1 VFEHGSGRERIN
13 AVSEKSYRS
22 LGDYLETLEERGL
35 LLRISEPVNK
45 DTELH
50 PLVRLQYRG
59 LPEAQR
65 RAFLFENVVDSR
77 GNSYD
82 IPVAVGCVAGS
93 RDIYAAGLR
102 CRPEEIPGRWAE
114 AYANPITPSL
124 VNKGECQEIVLEG
137 KALEDRGLDLLPIPI
152 STPGFDNA
160 PYTSASQWI
169 TKDPETGCLNMGI
182 YRGQL
187 KAPDRLGCHVTTPSK
202 DLGRHWHAYRKLGKR
217 EMPVAIVIGVPPHL
231 TYTAGAKVP
240 AGISEYDIS
249 GGLAGA
255 PVEVVKCRTVDLMVP
270 SQAEIV
276 IEGVMPTD
284 ALELEGPFGEF
295 AGYMAN
301 RGFTLFMEVT
311 CITHRRQPIYEA
323 MLSQVPPSESSKI
336 RQIGQE
342 ASARR
347 VIEQDLGYSGQ
358 IKGIHFPESGGSLA
372 VCIIS
377 FKKKSDDEP
386 MKVLEALHKKR
397 LVSKLAIVVDED
409 INAQDLDSVVS
420 ALAFRMQPARDM
432 STVPGVATAL
442 DPSIMPPSEKS
453 HVDIL
458 GASKLEGEASV
469 CLIDATCK
477 WPYPPVSL
485 PAKEFMEGARQ
496 LWERLDLPPLEL
508 SEPWFGYS
516 MGYWS
521 EEEEEEAELAV
532 KGEYYKTGEIFRKSR
547 RKV

>member
-1 VFEHGSGRERIN
+1 MQENF
-13 AVSEKSYRS
+13 YRS
-22 LGDYLETLEERGL
+22 LGEYLENLEKQDL
-35 LLRISEPVNK
+35 LVRVKQPINK

-65 RAFLFENVVDSR
+65 RAFVFENVIDSR
-77 GNSYD
+77 GCHYD
-82 IPVAVGCVAGS
+82 IPVAVACVAGS
-93 RDIYAAGLR
+93 CNIYAAGLR

-114 AYANPITPSL
+114 AYASPVRPCR
-124 VNKGECQEIVLEG
+124 VDKAECQEVILEG
-137 KALEDRGLDLLPIPI
+137 NRLQLDFLPIPI

-160 PYTSASQWI
+160 PYTSASQWV
-169 TKDPETGCLNMGI
+169 TMEPNTGCLNMGI

-187 KAPDRLGCHVTTPSK
+187 KAPNRLGCHVTTPYK
-202 DLGRHWHAYRKLGKR
+202 DLRRHWSAYRELGIR
-217 EMPVAIVIGVPPHL
+217 EMPAAIVIGCPPHL

-240 AGISEYDIS
+240 IGVSEFDIS
-249 GGLAGA
+249 GGLARA
-255 PVEVVKCRTVDLMVP
+255 PVEVVRCRTVDLLVP
-270 SQAEIV
+270 AHAEIV
-276 IEGVMPTD
+276 IEGVIPTD

-301 RGFTLFMEVT
+301 RGFTLFFETT
-311 CITHRRQPIYEA
+311 CITHRRHPIYEA

-342 ASARR
+342 AAVRR
-347 VIEQDLGYSGQ
+347 IIEQELGFDGRVRDV
-358 IKGIHFPESGGSLA
+358 HFPESAGSLA

-377 FKKKSDDEP
+377 FKKTVAEEP
-386 MKVLEALHKKR
+386 MKILEALHQKR

-409 INAQDLDSVVS
+409 INPRDLDAVMS
-420 ALAFRMQPARDM
+420 AIAFRMQPHRDM
-432 STVPGVATAL
+432 RTVPGVATAL
-442 DPSIMPPSEKS
+442 DPSIVPPSAKA

-458 GASKLEGEASV
+458 GASKLEAQASV

-485 PAKEFMEGARQ
+485 PRREFMERSIDLWKQ
-496 LWERLDLPPLEL
+496 LGLPNLQL

-516 MGYWS
+516 MGYWTD
-521 EEEEEEAELAV
+521 EEAQEAELAV
-532 KGEYYKTGEIFRKSR
+532 QGRYYDTGEIFRQSR